1 MSTPRIEID
10 LSKIAANAA
19 SLVALTAEKGV
30 RVTAVTKAFGG
41 RPDIARALV
50 GAGVAALGDS
60 RIDNIERLR
69 TDCVQATT
77 VLIRSPMPSQTR
89 RVVRAVEISLNSE
102 IETIELLSKSS
113 VELDVVHGV
122 VLMVELGDLR
132 EGFMPDEVDAAL
144 KRVLD
149 LPRLHF
155 AGIGANLACRSGVI
169 PDAANMGELSEIADR
184 LEAEHSVAVDV
195 VSGGNSANLD
205 WLMSGTPIGRINDL
219 RLGESILLGREPLH
233 RKPLAGLHADSFVL
247 IGEVIESRRKP
258 TEPWGQS
265 AQSAFPRSTAPTR
278 DSGAWQTIVA
288 LGRQDTDPDGLAMPE
303 GITYRGAS
311 SDHLVLGTEERFRPG
326 AELRFIPD
334 YSALVRSM
342 TCPNVRQV
350 RCS

>member
-1 MSTPRIEID
+1 
-10 LSKIAANAA
+10 
-19 SLVALTAEKGV
+19 
-30 RVTAVTKAFGG
+30 
-41 RPDIARALV
+41 
-50 GAGVAALGDS
+50 
-60 RIDNIERLR
+60 
-69 TDCVQATT
+69 
-77 VLIRSPMPSQTR
+77 MPSQTR
-89 RVVRAVEISLNSE
+89 RVVRAAEISLNSE

-113 VELDVVHGV
+113 VDLDVVHGV

-132 EGFMPDEVDAAL
+132 EGFMPEEVDAAL

-149 LPRLHF
+149 LPNLHF
-155 AGIGANLACRSGVI
+155 AGIGANLACRTGVI
-169 PDAANMGELSEIADR
+169 PDAANMGELSQIADR
-184 LEAEHSVAVDV
+184 LETEHSVAVDV

-205 WLMSGTPIGRINDL
+205 WLMSGNPIGRINDL

-233 RKPLAGLHADSFVL
+233 RKPLAGLHTDSFVL

-258 TEPWGQS
+258 TEPWGQA
-265 AQSAFPRSTAPTR
+265 AQSAFPRSTAPIG

-288 LGRQDTDPDGLAMPE
+288 LGRQDTDPEGLAMPE
-303 GITYRGAS
+303 GIVYRGAS

-326 AELRFIPD
+326 AEMRFTPD

>member
-1 MSTPRIEID
+1 MSAPRIEID

-19 SLVALTAEKGV
+19 NLVKLTAEKGV
-30 RVTAVTKAFGG
+30 GVTAVTKAFGG

-69 TDCVQATT
+69 TDCVQSST
-77 VLIRSPMPSQTR
+77 VLIRSPMPSQSR
-89 RVVRAVEISLNSE
+89 RVVRAAELSLNTE
-102 IETIELLSKSS
+102 IETIELLSKSA
-113 VELDVVHGV
+113 VELDLDHRI

-155 AGIGANLACRSGVI
+155 AGIGTNLACRSGVI
-169 PDAANMGELSEIADR
+169 PDSTNMGELSRLADR
-184 LEAEHSVAVDV
+184 LESDHSVSVDV

-205 WLMSGTPIGRINDL
+205 WLTSGSPIGRVNDL

-233 RKPLAGLHADSFVL
+233 RRPLDGLHTDSFVL

-265 AQSAFPRSTAPTR
+265 AQSAFPRSTSPT
-278 DSGAWQTIVA
+278 DGCGAWQTIVA
-288 LGRQDTDPDGLAMPE
+288 IGRQDTDPDGLVMPD
-303 GITYRGAS
+303 GVTYRGAS
-311 SDHLVLGTEERFRPG
+311 SDHLVLGTEDRFRPG

-350 RCS
+350 RCT